1 MELNGRVERCNTGG
15 RTMTVDQHNFSH
27 VSQKAPAQGSELLDL
42 AHALVSIATEC
53 PDKALPDG
61 LKLALEQVC
70 RMRQPNLSAE
80 LLDRIRP
87 ILRQMS

>member
-1 MELNGRVERCNTGG
+1 
-15 RTMTVDQHNFSH
+15 MTVDQHNFPQLA
-27 VSQKAPAQGSELLDL
+27 QKAPAQGSELLDL
-42 AHALVSIATEC
+42 AHALVSIAMEN
-53 PDKALPDG
+53 PERSLPEG

-80 LLDRIRP
+80 LLDSIRP

>member
-1 MELNGRVERCNTGG
+1 
-15 RTMTVDQHNFSH
+15 MTVDRHIFTQP
-27 VSQKAPAQGSELLDL
+27 SQKAPAQGSELLDL
-42 AHALVSIATEC
+42 AHALVGIATEM
-53 PDKALPDG
+53 PDKTLPEG